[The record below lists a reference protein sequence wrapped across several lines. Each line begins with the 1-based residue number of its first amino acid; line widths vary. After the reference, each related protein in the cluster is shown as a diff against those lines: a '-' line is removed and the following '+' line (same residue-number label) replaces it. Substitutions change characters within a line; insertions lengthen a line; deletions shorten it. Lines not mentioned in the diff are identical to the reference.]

1 MLRASRWFAAA
12 FAAAL
17 MFDIVGAR
25 AARHV
30 PEYITKAVEDPARP
44 DADKMQDADRKPE
57 AILVFSHIKPG
68 DTVAELMPGRGY
80 FTRMLSVAVGPSGH
94 VYAIVPP
101 SPPAPPPGAAPRKGG
116 RMRMDMG
123 AAAKEIAAD
132 PHYSNVT
139 VVATLFAPSFDLPN
153 PVDMVWTTD
162 NYHDFHNG
170 MRGGPPADIAAFNK
184 KVFDAL
190 KPGGIFLVVDHA
202 GAAGTDDTQ
211 TSTLH
216 RIDPASARKEIEA
229 AGFKYVAHSTA
240 LHNPADPHTARIF
253 DPSVRGHTDKFMY
266 RFEKPK

>member
-12 FAAAL
+12 CAAVL
-17 MFDIVGAR
+17 MVSVVGAR
-25 AARHV
+25 AAGHV
-30 PEYITKAVEDPARP
+30 PEYITKAVDDSARP

-57 AILVFSHIKPG
+57 AILVFSHVKPG
-68 DTVAELMPGRGY
+68 DSVAELFPGRGY

-101 SPPAPPPGAAPRKGG
+101 SRPGMK
-116 RMRMDMG
+116 MDMG
-123 AAAKEIAAD
+123 AAVKAIAAD

-139 VVATLFAPSFDLPN
+139 VLTTLFGESFDVPS
-153 PVDMVWTTD
+153 PVDLVWTTD

-170 MRGGPPADIAAFNK
+170 PRNGPPADIAAFNK

-190 KPGGIFLVVDHA
+190 KPGGLFLVVDHA

-216 RIDPASARKEIEA
+216 RIDPAAARKEIEA
-229 AGFKYVAHSTA
+229 AGFKLVAHSNA
-240 LHNPADPHTARIF
+240 LHNPQDPHTAKIF
-253 DPSVRGHTDKFMY
+253 DPEIRGHTDKFMY